1 MESTLKRAVVDAWNT
16 LVDRREEN
24 LPGWERMAAQG
35 EGISDSS
42 VVAIVSNTMIMDVC
56 ADYAHSEE

>member
-1 MESTLKRAVVDAWNT
+1 MITVYYQQNGSFTIS
-16 LVDRREEN
+16 
-24 LPGWERMAAQG
+24 RMAAQG
-35 EGISDSS
+35 EGISDSG